1 MVFKCIFHSINNY
14 EVQLAKSILDAE
26 GIYTLIPN
34 DQITSIAPY
43 FAVATGMVQL
53 LVSEEDA
60 EKAEDLLKSFK
71 EDIKAEQ
78 AKDTASIMYL
88 KQIECP
94 QCGSHKVKL
103 STKPRLV
110 MILLGYLLSGLPIS
124 AKKKI
129 YVCDECHHKWAETKN
144 KNCD

>member
-1 MVFKCIFHSINNY
+1 MAFKCVFHSINNY

-60 EKAEDLLKSFK
+60 EKAEEILKSFK
-71 EDIKAEQ
+71 EDINAEE
-78 AKDTASIMYL
+78 AKENVSVTYL
-88 KQIECP
+88 RGIKCSE
-94 QCGSHKVKL
+94 CGSHKVKL
-103 STKPRLV
+103 STKPRLI

-129 YVCDECHHKWAETKN
+129 YVCDECHNKWAGTKN
-144 KNCD
+144 KNRN